1 MQEYNLLERL
11 VAVSPGMEIWWDSSP
26 IIFDNWCR
34 KMIAKA
40 SPGDRE
46 PLQRQFG
53 RMYNRANPERQLF
66 RGVTTNPVWSM
77 DAIHDDEPYW
87 KSVAQDLIREND
99 GLDKE
104 SLFWLLYKELVRRG
118 AAMYL
123 PLFQATGF
131 REGYLS
137 GQVDPRS
144 CFDKAAMLEQALDL
158 HALNPNVMVKVPGT
172 AEGYEVIEEL
182 TARGV
187 STNNTLTFVLSQLMD
202 CARSVERG
210 VAKARQGGVDL
221 SKWRSVITHMQA
233 RFGDLG
239 GLREAGRE
247 KGIELSEGDV
257 RLAELAILKKAYRL
271 LKQGEYQSKLLP
283 CSLRVGPTVDGAL
296 RVWHLEEMTGADVV
310 VTVPPFYVDE
320 IVNFPNAEKIEFQQ
334 DRIDVD
340 PPKAVMDKLM
350 RIPYFERAYEENGYT
365 RAEYN
370 SHPGVAKTAEEF
382 SASTQTMVEFAGSC
396 LVS

>member
-1 MQEYNLLERL
+1 
-11 VAVSPGMEIWWDSSP
+11 
-26 IIFDNWCR
+26 
-34 KMIAKA
+34 
-40 SPGDRE
+40 
-46 PLQRQFG
+46 
-53 RMYNRANPERQLF
+53 
-66 RGVTTNPVWSM
+66 
-77 DAIHDDEPYW
+77 
-87 KSVAQDLIREND
+87 
-99 GLDKE
+99 
-104 SLFWLLYKELVRRG
+104 
-118 AAMYL
+118 MYL

-172 AEGYEVIEEL
+172 AEGYDVIEEL

-210 VAKARQGGVDL
+210 VAKARQDGVDL

-320 IVNFPNAEKIEFQQ
+320 IVNFPNAEKIDFQQ

-396 LVS
+396 LATRLLKTGWACSCTEPITCCGQPLVLKVWNAKLVLLRGVDPLLWTPEHWGLQSPERESTWHERTPPTRRSSALKRSAWPAPAGDHRRRSPVTWAAAPRRSRAGSARRPSMRARPRA